1 MCLFKKIY
9 FFFQGNGLKATIKRM
24 INRSL
29 YLITSISYVLM
40 EHKNIYKYKQEVW
53 KRVLDK
59 NLYVVLPSYE
69 WNYPLFQ
76 RCHQIALVLSKSN
89 SNHVIFVSD
98 VYSYD
103 NFAGIMKINEHL
115 DVLSMRIAPKVA
127 PSFSAANH
135 VAIFKTWP
143 LQMELLEVIP
153 YQTLIYEYIDD
164 FSVMS
169 YITPEMKEKH
179 YELMRK
185 SDLTLCTAQVLY
197 EDALPYAKKI
207 LLSPNA
213 VDYEFF
219 HKNRNSKT
227 SPILRDIVQ
236 KHDCI
241 LGYYGCLANWVDY
254 DLVLEVAEKRPNW
267 CFVLI
272 GYCPD
277 GTIKQLQQFGLD
289 NILVYPAQPYR
300 DLPQFISAFDIQIIP
315 FRINNITKRTS
326 PVKLF
331 EYMASGKPILTSEMP
346 ECLQYRSVITYTDA
360 QDFIEKVPKLME
372 LAKDKDYLEL
382 MDKEARENTWD
393 ARVKS
398 ILEAIKE
405 GEKNIE
411 P

>member
-1 MCLFKKIY
+1 
-9 FFFQGNGLKATIKRM
+9 
-24 INRSL
+24 
-29 YLITSISYVLM
+29 M
-40 EHKNIYKYKQEVW
+40 EHKNIYKYKQEVQE
-53 KRVLDK
+53 RVRDK
-59 NLYVVLPSYE
+59 NLYVILPSYE

-76 RCHQIALVLSKSN
+76 RCHQTALVLSKSN

-127 PSFSAANH
+127 SSFSAANH
-135 VAIFKTWP
+135 VTIFKTWP
-143 LQMELLEVIP
+143 LQVELLEAIP

-179 YELMRK
+179 YELMEK

-207 LLSPNA
+207 FLSPNA
-213 VDYEFF
+213 ADYEFF
-219 HKNRNSKT
+219 HKNRNSVT

-236 KHDCI
+236 KYDCI

-254 DLVLEVAEKRPNW
+254 DLLLEVARKKPNW

-272 GYCPD
+272 GHCPD
-277 GTIKQLQQFGLD
+277 GTIKQLQQSGLD
-289 NILVYPAQPYR
+289 NILVYPAQPYK
-300 DLPQFISAFDIQIIP
+300 DLPQFISAFDIQMIP

-331 EYMASGKPILTSEMP
+331 EYMASGKPILTSAMP

-360 QDFIEKVPKLME
+360 QDFIEKVPKLID
-372 LAKDKDYLEL
+372 LGKDKDYLKI
-382 MDKEARENTWD
+382 MDDEAKENTWD
-393 ARVKS
+393 ARVNS
-398 ILEAIKE
+398 ILKALRE
-405 GEKNIE
+405 GEENVG